1 MSYLLISPCR
11 DEAKYM
17 RETLDSVS
25 AQSLRP
31 AKWVIVDDGSWKRW
45 RCAARCSRPASPASR
60 RSCSTDV
67 DALAAAL
74 EDLLSRPAAELQ
86 AMGEVGH
93 AGMIERHSVDASAAR
108 LAGPFAA

>member
-1 MSYLLISPCR
+1 MSYVLISPCR
-11 DEAKYM
+11 DEATYM
-17 RETLDSVS
+17 RETLDSAI

-60 RSCSTDV
+60 RSCST
-67 DALAAAL
+67 ARTAGCA
-74 EDLLSRPAAELQ
+74 RPAAELQ

-93 AGMIERHSVDASAAR
+93 AGVIERHSVDASAAR
-108 LAGPFAA
+108 LAGLFAA